1 MLVNNTWRWYVPV
14 KIAVMHRPFRNSEWQ
29 TKFSGQQ
36 FADDAIEEARHHAA
50 AIAANGHETEI
61 VTWSNDV
68 KENVD
73 KLVGGNF
80 DLVANASSLQEVALL
95 ELLGIPFMGSGLN
108 LVALDKATRKR
119 LWFETGVTTPRYAR
133 IMDVKELET
142 ATFPEFPLFVKP
154 VNGRGSSGITEE
166 SIVNT
171 REELEKACRRI
182 LETMNQGALVEEYIQ
197 GTEVTVGVIGNGESA
212 MVLPPLE
219 VEYSDGAKTN
229 TYLHKQ
235 DREIFHC
242 PARLDEQITEQLK
255 QAAKEAFISLEAR
268 DFGRIDFIYDHK
280 RGKPYALEL
289 NTFAGLQILSGAEEH
304 LHSSYIGKM
313 SETMGWTSAEL
324 FRRLLEAAFSRYQ
337 MA

>member
-1 MLVNNTWRWYVPV
+1 
-14 KIAVMHRPFRNSEWQ
+14 MHRPFRNSEWQ

-36 FADDAIEEARHHAA
+36 FDDDAIEEARHHAA

-68 KENVD
+68 KETTD
-73 KLVGGNF
+73 KLLKGNY
-80 DLVANASSLQEVALL
+80 DLVANASSLEEVALL
-95 ELLGIPFMGSGLN
+95 ELLKIPFVGSGLN
-108 LVALDKATRKR
+108 TVSLDKATRKR
-119 LWFETGVTTPRYAR
+119 LWIESGVLTPRYAR
-133 IMDVKELET
+133 IMDMEELEKENL
-142 ATFPEFPLFVKP
+142 PEFPLFVKP
-154 VNGRGSSGITEE
+154 VRGRGSAGITDD

-171 REELEKACRRI
+171 HEQLERACRLV
-182 LETMNQGALVEEYIQ
+182 LETMDQGVLVEEYIQ
-197 GTEVTVGVIGNGESA
+197 GTEVTVGVIGNDDNA
-212 MVLPPLE
+212 VVLPPLE
-219 VEYSDGAKTN
+219 IEYSDGTATN

-242 PARLDEQITEQLK
+242 PARVDEQITEQLR
-255 QAAKEAFISLEAR
+255 QAAKAAFISLEAR

-289 NTFAGLQILSGAEEH
+289 NTFAGLQILTGEEEH

-313 SETMGWTSAEL
+313 AETMGWSAAEL
-324 FRRLLEAAFSRYQ
+324 FRLILETSVSRYQ